1 MRSEFARRAAVG
13 VTLTAA
19 ALALLPGCAS
29 SSKPAALIVYEAQ
42 VGDVANVYTVDPQ
55 SGVSTQ
61 VTHGTNFD
69 GNPAWSPDRKR
80 ILFSSRRD
88 GQSKNDLYTMDA
100 GGGNVARVTDTA
112 DAAEWSAKFSRD
124 GTQIAFVREAAD
136 GWSVWLMRPDG
147 SGQRLV
153 AGPYPFAEFPAW
165 APNGREVYFAAIM
178 PTPAGAPAAMSHI
191 YSVNLTTGDVRTRI
205 DTGGTDAC
213 PHFSRDGKRL
223 TYAASRAGG
232 EYDSSNNLDLFAHD
246 LSSDDTTGAHDTALT
261 DEPARDDYGNP
272 SPDDTQMVFVSDRDG
287 NAELYLMDRDGSH
300 QRRLTNTP
308 DARENV
314 PDW

>member
-1 MRSEFARRAAVG
+1 M
-13 VTLTAA
+13 TAA
-19 ALALLPGCAS
+19 AAALVLFSGCAS
-29 SSKPAALIVYEAQ
+29 NSKQVPLIVYEAQ
-42 VGDVANVYTVDPQ
+42 VGDATNVYTVDPR

-61 VTHGTNFD
+61 VTHGTSFD

-100 GGGNVARVTDTA
+100 GGGSVSRLTDTP
-112 DAAEWSAKFSRD
+112 DAGEWSAKFSRD
-124 GTQIAFVREAAD
+124 GAQITFVREATD
-136 GWSVWLMRPDG
+136 GWSVWLMRADG
-147 SGQRLV
+147 FGQRRV

-178 PTPAGAPAAMSHI
+178 PAPAGAPAAMSHI
-191 YSVNLTTGDVRTRI
+191 YSVDVTTGVVRTRI

-223 TYAASRAGG
+223 TYAASRTGG
-232 EYDSSNNLDLFAHD
+232 EYGTQTDLDLFAHD
-246 LSSDDTTGAHDTALT
+246 LSSDDTTGAHDAALT
-261 DEPARDDYGNP
+261 DDPARDDYGNA
-272 SPDDTQMVFVSDRDG
+272 SPDDQQMVFVSDRKG
-287 NAELYLMDRDGSH
+287 NAELFLMDRDGAH

>member
-1 MRSEFARRAAVG
+1 MLAV
-13 VTLTAA
+13 A
-19 ALALLPGCAS
+19 ALAMLPGCGS
-29 SSKPAALIVYEAQ
+29 SPKQRALIVYEAQ
-42 VGDVANVYTVDPQ
+42 VGEAANVYTIDPQ
-55 SGVSTQ
+55 SGESRQ
-61 VTHGTNFD
+61 LTHGTSFD

-100 GGGNVARVTDTA
+100 GGGDVARLTDTP
-112 DAAEWSAKFSRD
+112 DAGEWSAKFSQD
-124 GTQIAFVREAAD
+124 AAQIAFVREADD
-136 GWSVWLMRPDG
+136 GWSVWLMRADG
-147 SGQRLV
+147 SGARRL

-165 APNGREVYFAAIM
+165 APGGREVYFAAIM

-191 YSVNLTTGDVRTRI
+191 YSVDLTTGDVRTRI

-223 TYAASRAGG
+223 TYAASRTGG
-232 EYDSSNNLDLFAHD
+232 EYGSNNNLDLFAHD
-246 LSSDDTTGAHDTALT
+246 LSSEDTTGAIDAALT
-261 DEPARDDYGNP
+261 DDPARDDYANP
-272 SPDDTQMVFVSDRDG
+272 SPDGTQMVFVSDRDG

-300 QRRLTNTP
+300 QRRLTITP

>member
-1 MRSEFARRAAVG
+1 MLAVAAFAV
-13 VTLTAA
+13 
-19 ALALLPGCAS
+19 LPGCRS
-29 SSKPAALIVYEAQ
+29 TPGQRPLIVYEAL
-42 VGDVANVYTVDPQ
+42 VGEVTNVYTVDSQ
-55 SGVSTQ
+55 NGVSNQ
-61 VTHGTNFD
+61 ITHGTSFD

-100 GGGNVARVTDTA
+100 RGGNASRLTNTP
-112 DAAEWSAKFSRD
+112 DAGEWSAKFSRD

-136 GWSVWLMRPDG
+136 GWSVWLMRADG
-147 SGQRLV
+147 SGQRSV

-165 APNGREVYFAAIM
+165 TPNQREVYFAAIM
-178 PTPAGAPAAMSHI
+178 PAPEGAPAAMSHI
-191 YSVNLTTGDVRTRI
+191 YSVDVTTGDVRTRI

-223 TYAASRAGG
+223 TYAASRTGG
-232 EYDSSNNLDLFAHD
+232 EYGSNNNLDLFAHD
-246 LSSDDTTGAHDTALT
+246 LSSDDTTGAHDAALT
-261 DEPARDDYGNP
+261 DDPARDDYGNA
-272 SPDDTQMVFVSDRDG
+272 SPDDTQMVFVSDREG
-287 NAELYLMDRDGSH
+287 NAELFLMDRDGSH

-308 DARENV
+308 NARENV

>member
-1 MRSEFARRAAVG
+1 MRSELARRGAICL
-13 VTLTAA
+13 TLAIA
-19 ALALLPGCAS
+19 ALAMLPGCGS
-29 SSKPAALIVYEAQ
+29 TPRQQSLIVYEAQ
-42 VGDVANVYTVDPQ
+42 VGDAANVYTVDPQ

-61 VTHGTNFD
+61 VTHGTSFD

-100 GGGNVARVTDTA
+100 GGGNVSRLTETA
-112 DAAEWSAKFSRD
+112 DAGEWSAKFSGD
-124 GTQIAFVREAAD
+124 GAQIAFVREATD
-136 GWSVWLMRPDG
+136 GWSIWLMRADG
-147 SGQRLV
+147 FGQRRV

-165 APNGREVYFAAIM
+165 APNGHEVYFAAIM

-191 YSVNLTTGDVRTRI
+191 YSVETTTGDVRTRI

-246 LSSDDTTGAHDTALT
+246 LSSDDTTGAA
-261 DEPARDDYGNP
+261 
-272 SPDDTQMVFVSDRDG
+272 
-287 NAELYLMDRDGSH
+287 
-300 QRRLTNTP
+300 
-308 DARENV
+308 
-314 PDW
+314 